1 MGFLIADNLGYF
13 NCASPRSTFNHVSL
27 FFIAIH
33 RILPLSPVFRKF
45 CNKFYPVFHICI
57 YSDLLK
63 SLSLW
68 VTNRKDLFYKVCWEA
83 QRGAEPCPN
92 HTAKTGGP
100 GQEPSLLWS
109 QCLCVSPVDP
119 SGGWELAKS
128 PAWSNLR
135 AGLCWPTPGPSAQL
149 APDCESPLS
158 ATTLPEL

>member
-68 VTNRKDLFYKVCWEA
+68 VTNRKEEGKRLGISSSKPVVFLFFFLT
-83 QRGAEPCPN
+83 Q
-92 HTAKTGGP
+92 KTIFSFAWP
-100 GQEPSLLWS
+100 VWNTNNRPKFNILLFFFIYF
-109 QCLCVSPVDP
+109 LKPII
-119 SGGWELAKS
+119 
-128 PAWSNLR
+128 
-135 AGLCWPTPGPSAQL
+135 
-149 APDCESPLS
+149 
-158 ATTLPEL
+158 